1 MDYKA
6 DLKKLRK
13 YETRLFYEM
22 SECGMSVRGYP
33 LTFDDFPGFKFFI
46 HRNNKGN
53 SYWEVSEIKTGM
65 RITVNLSH
73 TRQEAINN
81 AHEKLMKEGNVRL
94 REVVESIVNKYGELN
109 KRQENERIKIQ
120 SLG

>member
-53 SYWEVSEIKTGM
+53 SYWEVSDMGM
-65 RITVNLSH
+65 L
-73 TRQEAINN
+73 NN
-81 AHEKLMKEGNVRL
+81 KICLPNRKLMV
-94 REVVESIVNKYGELN
+94 
-109 KRQENERIKIQ
+109 
-120 SLG
+120 